1 MVRDRRRLAAI
12 VSADVVGYSRLM
24 GRDES
29 GTLALLKAVLRELID
44 PKIAEYGGRTVK
56 SMGDGLLLEFAS
68 VVEAVR
74 CAIDVQRGM
83 AERNVGVP
91 LQRRLQFRIGINVGD
106 IIIEGEDIFG
116 VGVNVAAR
124 LQALAEPGGICVSRV
139 VRDQVLDKLS
149 FVFEEIGAQQVK
161 NIARPV
167 EAYRVNLAGD
177 AEPVCR
183 HERSLR
189 RLVDR
194 ALRRPRP
201 LAALAAIASLIAGL
215 AVWTLQDLWSAP
227 AASLPVMS
235 VAVLPITSPSGDADA
250 AHFAD
255 AMTRALI
262 TGIPRKREYG
272 SIYLVS
278 AAGGADAVGPKVA
291 DRRFNVRYVLEGH
304 VQRAD
309 TGHTADLRLIDATSG
324 AQSWSGRNTFSDGEV
339 AAESSVAV
347 RNLCAQLR
355 SVIVG
360 LEGQRVMAASQAT
373 LSPRELVLRAF
384 ETGGKDASAA
394 GMVSAGKL
402 VEAALERDPNLV
414 PGLVLRAA
422 LINNQADADPHL
434 DRERAA
440 REQDRL
446 TALAVRIDDSDPAAW
461 NWRAV
466 ALAYV
471 QRWEAALDA
480 TALAIR
486 LDPYETRWQNMR
498 ADILIRMA
506 RAGDALATVNR
517 ALALEP
523 VNSGVLMGTACE
535 AYLMSGRAEQA
546 IATCEKASGQ
556 SDHWGIH
563 LLLAAAY
570 ANNGEQ
576 GKAAAARAEV
586 LRVVPDVT
594 IAGLRAKHPMS
605 SAAVEMAE
613 THLYEGLRKAGFQ
626 ER

>member
-12 VSADVVGYSRLM
+12 VSADVAGYSRLM
-24 GRDES
+24 SRDES
-29 GTLALLKAVLRELID
+29 GTLASLKAVLRELID
-44 PKIAEYGGRTVK
+44 PKIAEYSGRTVK

-68 VVEAVR
+68 VVDAVH

-91 LQRRLQFRIGINVGD
+91 LERQLQFRIGINVGD

-116 VGVNVAAR
+116 DGVNVAAR

-139 VRDQVLDKLS
+139 VRDQVLDKLT
-149 FVFEEIGAQQVK
+149 FVFEGLGAQQVK

-167 EAYRVNLAGD
+167 EAYRVNFAG
-177 AEPVCR
+177 ESEQV
-183 HERSLR
+183 R
-189 RLVDR
+189 RQKGSRRWPVDR
-194 ALRRPRP
+194 ALRRPGL
-201 LAALAAIASLIAGL
+201 LAVLVAIALSIAGL
-215 AVWTLQDLWSAP
+215 AVWKLQDRLGTP
-227 AASLPVMS
+227 GVVLPVMS
-235 VAVLPITSPSGDADA
+235 VAVLPIASATGDSEA
-250 AHFAD
+250 ARFAE

-278 AAGGADAVGPKVA
+278 GARGADAVGLKAA
-291 DRRFNVRYVLEGH
+291 DRRPNVRYVLEGH

-309 TGHTADLRLIDATSG
+309 GGHIVDLRLIDATSG
-324 AQSWSGRNTFSDGEV
+324 AQSWSGRHTLSEGEV
-339 AAESSVAV
+339 AAESSVAM
-347 RNLCAQLR
+347 RNLCGRLR
-355 SVIVG
+355 NVIVD
-360 LEGQRVMAASQAT
+360 LEGQRVMAAPQSS

-394 GMVSAGKL
+394 GMASAGEL
-402 VEAALERDPNLV
+402 VDAALKIDPNLV

-461 NWRAV
+461 NWRAA
-466 ALAYV
+466 ALAYL
-471 QRWEAALDA
+471 QRWDAALDA
-480 TALAIR
+480 AGLAIS

-498 ADILIRMA
+498 ADLLVRMA
-506 RAGDALATVNR
+506 RPDDALATVER
-517 ALALEP
+517 ALALQP
-523 VNSGVLMGTACE
+523 VNSGALMSTACE

-556 SDHWGIH
+556 INHWEIH

-576 GKAAAARAEV
+576 AKAAAAHAEV
-586 LRVVPDVT
+586 LRVVPGFT
-594 IAGLRAKHPMS
+594 IAELRAKHPMS
-605 SAAVEMAE
+605 SAALGMAE
-613 THLYEGLRKAGFQ
+613 THLYEGLRKAGFP